1 MDINPVDI
9 LIHIINIL
17 VLFVLLRL
25 LIYKP
30 VKKFMDERSQ
40 RIQKEMDHASEIS
53 AQAEELH
60 AQYQADLAD
69 ADTTAQQVV
78 REAAQKANETAQ
90 EILRDAKAQAG
101 QMVEDARVKAEAE
114 RARALSDMEDQI
126 ADLAVDMAGHI
137 LQREVKLEDNKAVVK
152 DFFQK
157 VG

>member
-1 MDINPVDI
+1 M
-9 LIHIINIL
+9 
-17 VLFVLLRL
+17 
-25 LIYKP
+25 
-30 VKKFMDERSQ
+30 
-40 RIQKEMDHASEIS
+40 
-53 AQAEELH
+53 
-60 AQYQADLAD
+60 
-69 ADTTAQQVV
+69 V

>member
-60 AQYQADLAD
+60 AQYQACLLY
-69 ADTTAQQVV
+69 TSRWV
-78 REAAQKANETAQ
+78 
-90 EILRDAKAQAG
+90 
-101 QMVEDARVKAEAE
+101 
-114 RARALSDMEDQI
+114 
-126 ADLAVDMAGHI
+126 
-137 LQREVKLEDNKAVVK
+137 
-152 DFFQK
+152 
-157 VG
+157 